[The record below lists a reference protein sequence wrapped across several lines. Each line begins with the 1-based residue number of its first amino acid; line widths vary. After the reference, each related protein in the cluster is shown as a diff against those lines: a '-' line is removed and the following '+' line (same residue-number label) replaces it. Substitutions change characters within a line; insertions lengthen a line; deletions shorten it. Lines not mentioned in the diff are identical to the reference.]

1 MRIAIFLCSSV
12 SSVVKSARRFGYH
25 GSVPREYCRG
35 CLRLPRWSCLRLT
48 EWGRGFIELELVK
61 MKTLIRNFAL
71 LAVAAV
77 LALPSNICSAQDT
90 ADTVLRPPKGS
101 QVAIV
106 VFEDLQCP
114 MCRRTAPLVEQAS
127 KTYKIPVIFHD
138 FPLPMHNW
146 SYQAAVMARY
156 FDTHSKDLGNEF
168 RDYIF
173 ENQLEIIPSN
183 LRSYADKFAAA
194 HKTDLPFVFDTGGKL
209 SALVNAD
216 RDLGKAI
223 KIDHTPT
230 VYIVS
235 SRNPNKPYVEVRDNT
250 QLYSTID
257 AMMKE

>member
-1 MRIAIFLCSSV
+1 VERFVFVPDQHSQTLMKNTFLNRLVLLSLVSLIA
-12 SSVVKSARRFGYH
+12 
-25 GSVPREYCRG
+25 
-35 CLRLPRWSCLRLT
+35 
-48 EWGRGFIELELVK
+48 
-61 MKTLIRNFAL
+61 
-71 LAVAAV
+71 LAGAVCAA
-77 LALPSNICSAQDT
+77 AQDT
-90 ADTVLRPPKGS
+90 VDSVLRPPKGS

-127 KTYKIPVIFHD
+127 KTYKIPVVRHD

-156 FDTHSKDLGNEF
+156 FDTHSKALGNEF

-173 ENQLEIIPSN
+173 ENQLEVNPQN
-183 LRSYADKFAAA
+183 LRAYAEKFAAA
-194 HKTDLPFVFDTGGKL
+194 HKVDLPFVLDPAGKL
-209 SALVNAD
+209 AAEVNAD

-223 KIDHTPT
+223 KLDHTPT

-235 SRNPNKPYVEVRDNT
+235 SRNPSKPYVEVKDNN

-257 AMMKE
+257 AVMKE

>member
-1 MRIAIFLCSSV
+1 V
-12 SSVVKSARRFGYH
+12 STSGVY
-25 GSVPREYCRG
+25 
-35 CLRLPRWSCLRLT
+35 T
-48 EWGRGFIELELVK
+48 Q
-61 MKTLIRNFAL
+61 
-71 LAVAAV
+71 
-77 LALPSNICSAQDT
+77 AQET
-90 ADTVLRPPKGS
+90 PNSVLRPPKGA

-127 KTYKIPVIFHD
+127 KTYKIPVVRHD

-146 SYQAAVMARY
+146 SYQAAVMARF
-156 FDTHSKDLGNEF
+156 FDEHSKVIGNEF

-173 ENQLEIIPSN
+173 ENQLEIIPQN

-194 HKTDLPFVFDTGGKL
+194 HKIDLPYVIDPTGKF
-209 SALVNAD
+209 AAEVNAD

-223 KIDHTPT
+223 NLDHTPT

-235 SRNPNKPYVEVRDNT
+235 SRNPNRPYIEVKDNT

-257 AMMKE
+257 AMMKD